1 MLAKAI
7 VSEPDLLILDE
18 PTNHLD
24 IPSILW
30 LETFLCS
37 LEVAL
42 LFVTHDRFLLDS
54 VATKIIE
61 LDRNELYVYPSGY
74 GSFLKLRNKRWQDEE
89 LKSVNLIKSL
99 QKRRHGSV
107 RVLKQE
113 ERAMRDVFVLLK
125 NFDCKKRSNFYTIK
139 TVINNKRSTRCQ
151 EKLS

>member
-74 GSFLKLRNKRWQDEE
+74 DSFLKLRNKRWQDEE
-89 LKSVNLIKSL
+89 IKVREFNKKL
-99 QKRRHGSV
+99 AKERHGSV

-125 NFDCKKRSNFYTIK
+125 NFGCKKKIK
-139 TVINNKRSTRCQ
+139 FLYNQNRH
-151 EKLS
+151 

>member
-7 VSEPDLLILDE
+7 VSEPDLIILDE

-89 LKSVNLIKSL
+89 LK
-99 QKRRHGSV
+99 V
-107 RVLKQE
+107 R
-113 ERAMRDVFVLLK
+113 
-125 NFDCKKRSNFYTIK
+125 
-139 TVINNKRSTRCQ
+139 
-151 EKLS
+151 